1 MFCLSLN
8 MQIFSLK
15 ENKFLIN
22 TDFESELKSV
32 SCYMY
37 TCLSKLC
44 AIMVIFSSSIVF
56 QKTASH
62 LETYLSQMIV

>member
-22 TDFESELKSV
+22 TDFESESKV
-32 SCYMY
+32 FPV
-37 TCLSKLC
+37 TCIHVYLNYARSWL
-44 AIMVIFSSSIVF
+44 F
-56 QKTASH
+56 SH
-62 LETYLSQMIV
+62 LQSSFKRQPVI